1 MTHDKASSWAYAE
14 DIAVE
19 PELMAQARLEAAELG
34 ITSLSP
40 ATGQF
45 LATLARMPQV
55 STIAEVGT
63 GTGLCGLYMLCASAD
78 AVLTTIDIESE
89 AQNYARDFFTKAGL
103 RTSRYRIINGR
114 SVDLLPRL
122 AQESYDLVL
131 LDGDP
136 LEAEGDFHEAVRMLR
151 KGGMIVIAHALN
163 NDRVADPARRDE
175 TTVALRNLGHIAMES
190 EEISCSLLPLGDG
203 LLFGVKN

>member
-1 MTHDKASSWAYAE
+1 MTHDKAASWAYSE

-45 LATLARMPQV
+45 LATLACMPQV
-55 STIAEVGT
+55 SAIAEIGT
-63 GTGLCGLYMLCASAD
+63 GTGLCGLYMLSASKQAI
-78 AVLTTIDIESE
+78 LTTIDVDLE
-89 AQNYARDFFTKAGL
+89 AQNHARDFFTKAGV

-114 SVDLLPRL
+114 SADLLPRL
-122 AQESYDLVL
+122 AKESYDLVL

-136 LEAEGDFHEAVRMLR
+136 LEAEGDFYEAVRMLR
-151 KGGMIVIAHALN
+151 TGGMVVIAHALN
-163 NDRVADPARRDE
+163 HDRVADPARRDE
-175 TTVALRNLGHIAMES
+175 ATVALRNLGHIAMES

-203 LLFGVKN
+203 LLFGVKK